1 MTSPALAVELPD
13 GSRQYRHPLTGEL
26 APSVTTILKMIA
38 KPRLPDWS
46 ARLGVTYMAQN
57 WSSMEH
63 LSESEKIEE
72 CRFAHERYS
81 SERRDI
87 GNLVHEAVDSWNAG
101 RPCES
106 PPEIGG
112 YLNSYVRF
120 LTRYRPEVLESEVT
134 LWSRTH
140 GYAGTADG
148 IFRIGGKVVLID
160 VKTGKRVYEE
170 AALQVCALAA
180 CDFIIRDDGTEEEIP
195 EVDSLAVIHVRPRSW
210 HLINVEHREC
220 NLTAFLAAK
229 ELYDWEHDVAP
240 HVLEKAA

>member
-13 GSRQYRHPLTGEL
+13 GTRQYRHPLTGEL

-46 ARLGVTYMAQN
+46 AKLAATYAVEN

-63 LSESEKIEE
+63 LFEAEKIEK
-72 CRFAHERYS
+72 CRWAHERYS
-81 SERRDI
+81 QERRDI
-87 GNLVHEAVDSWNAG
+87 GNLVHEAVDAWNAG
-101 RPCES
+101 RPCDS

-112 YLNSYVRF
+112 YLNSYVKF
-120 LTRYRPEVLESEVT
+120 LTQYRPEVLESEVT
-134 LWSRTH
+134 LWSRTY

-170 AALQVCALAA
+170 AALQVSALAA

-195 EVDSLAVIHVRPRSW
+195 KVDSLAVIHVRPRSW
-210 HLINVEHREC
+210 HLINVERHYD
-220 NLTAFLAAK
+220 NLAAFLSAK
-229 ELYDWEHDVAP
+229 QLYDWERNVAP
-240 HVLEKAA
+240 YVLEKAA